1 MNPANFSG
9 RVSRYRSAVMRVSAW
24 LAIAAAMGMAML
36 IRYYLIEPA
45 AVAQACEAGTQSWG
59 CWIRRL
65 AILCFDHQQLGYIA
79 LTGSVLAL
87 LTRSSW
93 IAWLSAVVSVTG
105 LVWYCFE
112 PCAVGLV
119 ISVLLLARAQVRKP
133 YRPTQQH
140 T

>member
-1 MNPANFSG
+1 MTLSEP
-9 RVSRYRSAVMRVSAW
+9 VSRYPTVGVRVLAW
-24 LAIAAAMGMAML
+24 LGIGAALGVAML

-45 AVAQACEAGTQSWG
+45 TVAQACDAGMQGWTCG
-59 CWIRRL
+59 IRRL

-79 LTGSVLAL
+79 LTGCVLAL
-87 LTRSSW
+87 LMRSSW

-119 ISVLLLARAQVRKP
+119 ISVLVLARTQVRKP
-133 YRPTQQH
+133 YRDTEPQT
-140 T
+140 